1 MPAALL
7 HAGVLWM
14 RHMLYDVGVFSSQT
28 GALPTIA
35 LGNLTVGGTG
45 KTPHVLLLLEAL
57 EAIMGRGQVA
67 ILSRGY
73 GRKTSGYR
81 EVYVGESAALTGDE
95 PLMMKRKLPEVVVAV
110 CEDRLTGLKRIAADH
125 PEVRWVVLDD
135 ALQHRKLRPT
145 LRLLLVDA
153 TQPMGK
159 DMLIPAGRL
168 RDLKSRAEAAEA
180 TLVSRLPSN
189 TVVPLTAEHRQS
201 LGISRVIPTFCSTMK
216 MGRELHN
223 LAPARTLVICAIAQP
238 QRFTDAVTRA
248 SSHSV
253 AITYPDHQ
261 AFTPL
266 HVQEWKRQ
274 MQKDNLD
281 ILVTTEKDWVR
292 MQDLE
297 EHMSGLRVQ
306 PVSLE
311 AKWLPNSDFHQ
322 WLQDAVE
329 KKSQVW
335 SANQGGL

>member
-1 MPAALL
+1 MPAAVL
-7 HAGVLWM
+7 HAWVLWI
-14 RHMLYDVGVFSSQT
+14 RHWLYDIGVFSSQT

-35 LGNLTVGGTG
+35 LGNLTAGGTG
-45 KTPHVLLLLEAL
+45 KTPHVLLVVEAM
-57 EAIMGRGQVA
+57 EAILGRGHVA

-81 EVYVGESAALTGDE
+81 EVHVGDSAAQTGDE

-110 CEDRLTGLKRIAADH
+110 CGDRLTGLERIAADH

-135 ALQHRKLRPT
+135 ALQHRRLRPT

-159 DMLIPAGRL
+159 DMLIPAGKL
-168 RDLKSRAEAAEA
+168 RDLKSRAEDAEA
-180 TLVSRLPSN
+180 TLVTRLPSN
-189 TVVPLTAEHRQS
+189 AEVPLAPEKIQS
-201 LGISRVIPTFCSTMK
+201 LGISGDMPTFFSAME
-216 MGRELHN
+216 MGSELRD

-238 QRFTDAVTRA
+238 QRFTDAVARA

-253 AITYPDHQ
+253 AITYPDHH
-261 AFTPL
+261 AFTPE

-274 MQKDNLD
+274 MKKNNLD

-292 MQDLE
+292 LQDIQN
-297 EHMSGLRVQ
+297 HMNGLNVQ
-306 PVSLE
+306 TVSME
-311 AKWLPNSDFHQ
+311 AKWLPKSDFHP
-322 WLQDAVE
+322 WLQAAVE

-335 SANQGGL
+335 SANPGGL